1 MTFSELLLCS
11 NQNELIYFLP
21 LFLVIFYWIDLRS
34 LETRKQP
41 QIENLVKSTGKRF
54 PSEWSKMLK
63 ETLKGQFLFRDIEQI
78 TKFSDDQVNKKILT
92 PIGPTV
98 RFCLLLWATMAMSL
112 SELLL
117 RSRIRWSIFYHFLRV
132 LTWFVAIGNGI
143 EERERIRKKIT
154 STTGL

>member
-63 ETLKGQFLFRDIEQI
+63 ETLKGQFLFRNIEQI
-78 TKFSDDQVNKKILT
+78 TKFSDDQVNKKKIDPYRTLCVIL
-92 PIGPTV
+92 PS
-98 RFCLLLWATMAMSL
+98 FMSHHGDEFEWIVAAL
-112 SELLL
+112 KDQM
-117 RSRIRWSIFYHFLRV
+117 INFLPF
-132 LTWFVAIGNGI
+132 LTGSDLICGHWKWHRRK
-143 EERERIRKKIT
+143 RENKKKIT